1 MGIIREPKGVDFTV
15 INREM
20 TAEER
25 TALSAFIVQ
34 EKLRIAKL
42 KKRREKAAEKRAA
55 SKSTM
60 ENQKS

>member
-1 MGIIREPKGVDFTV
+1 MGFIREPKGVDFTV

-25 TALSAFIVQ
+25 KALSAFIVQ

-42 KKRREKAAEKRAA
+42 KKRREALLARR
-55 SKSTM
+55 SRRSR
-60 ENQKS
+60 